1 MSAKRK
7 KARAKISEL
16 IRNKKLSKKYGNWIR
31 VRWWNWEK
39 GSYSYADNFLN
50 EYDAFSRG
58 WSMLWHMMIADLT
71 PLMRKYNLQDKFF
84 FEEIKEK
91 YGEIRAYHN
100 GAPDE
105 IEDIIDAYSVISRNV
120 CQWCGRPDSA
130 ISKGYWVECQCEQC
144 FDKYWK
150 DSTKEHPSYEEQ
162 YDTDP
167 ESCRI
172 SDIRKITRFSKDGN
186 KTIEYDI
193 KDIADRYR
201 EKWNNKDKNKRKRC
215 TMNGISD

>member
-1 MSAKRK
+1 MSAKRR
-7 KARAKISEL
+7 KARLKISEV

-31 VRWWNWEK
+31 VKWWDRKK
-39 GSYSYADNFLN
+39 GFYGYADDYLN
-50 EYDAFSRG
+50 EYDAFGKG
-58 WSMLWHMMIADLT
+58 WGMLWRMMITDLA

-105 IEDIIDAYSVISRNV
+105 INNIIDAYSVISRNV

-130 ISKGYWVECQCEQC
+130 ISKGYWVECQCKQC

-150 DSTKEHPSYEEQ
+150 RRNSTKEHPSYEEQ

-167 ESCRI
+167 EHCRI
-172 SDIRKITRFSKDGN
+172 PDVRKVTRFSKDGN
-186 KTIEYDI
+186 ETIEYDI

-201 EKWNNKDKNKRKRC
+201 NKWNNKHKEVPMHGSK
-215 TMNGISD
+215 